1 MQKLPLEMKTLNK
14 EMFFIVNN
22 KDALLGMSK
31 PINKSYVMKKIWQKD
46 DLATNILVN
55 NFTVGKDLDFDERL
69 AKYDVKGSMAHCKML
84 AETGII
90 SQEESGQMLYVLNT
104 ILDKIED
111 GSFEIDKEAEDIHS
125 QIEAIL
131 IEELGDTGKKIH
143 TARSR
148 NDQVLLDI
156 KLYLLDEIR
165 EITALTDEFFQI
177 LIKLADQ
184 HKNVLLPGYTHL
196 QIAMPSSFGLWF
208 GAYAEALLDDVE
220 MLFSTKN
227 IINKNPLGS
236 AAGYGSS
243 FPINR
248 ESTTYNL
255 GFQSMNYNSVYAQ
268 MTRGKSEK
276 LLSMAMATLAGT
288 LAKFAYDV
296 CLYLNQNFDFISF
309 PKEFTT
315 GSSIMPHKKNPDIF
329 ELVRARCNRIQ
340 ALPNELIL
348 LTNNL
353 PSGYHRDVQLTKEI
367 LFPAIDSLKE
377 CLEIVSYTLPNIQV
391 KDGILEDEK
400 YKYLFS
406 VEKIN
411 QEVKNGSSFRDAY
424 VKVGQEIENN
434 EFEFEP
440 GDLDY
445 THQGSL
451 GNLCLDKI
459 EYQFNKLKNKLLG

>member
-1 MQKLPLEMKTLNK
+1 
-14 EMFFIVNN
+14 
-22 KDALLGMSK
+22 
-31 PINKSYVMKKIWQKD
+31 MKKIWQKD
-46 DLATNILVN
+46 DAATNKLVST
-55 NFTVGKDLDFDERL
+55 FTVGKDLEFDERL
-69 AKYDVKGSMAHCKML
+69 AKYDVKGSMAHCNML
-84 AETGII
+84 AEVGII
-90 SQEESGQMLYVLNT
+90 SQEESQQMLAVLEEV
-104 ILDKIED
+104 LRDIES
-111 GSFEIDKEAEDIHS
+111 GTFEIDPRAEDIHS
-125 QIEAIL
+125 QIESVL
-131 IEELGDTGKKIH
+131 IERLGDTGKKIH

-156 KLYLLDEIR
+156 KLYVLDEIR
-165 EITALTDEFFQI
+165 EIAALTDEFFQL
-177 LIKLADQ
+177 LIRLAEQ

-208 GAYAEALLDDVE
+208 GAYAEALLDDAE
-220 MLFSTKN
+220 LLFSVKN
-227 IINKNPLGS
+227 IISKNPLGS

-243 FPINR
+243 FPIDR
-248 ESTTYNL
+248 ESTTYHL

-268 MTRGKSEK
+268 MTRGKTEK
-276 LLSMAMATLAGT
+276 LLAMAMAAMAGT
-288 LAKFAYDV
+288 LGKFAYDV
-296 CLYLNQNFDFISF
+296 CLYLSQNFDFISF

-340 ALPNELIL
+340 SLPNEFIL

-353 PSGYHRDVQLTKEI
+353 PSGYHRDMQLTKEI

-377 CLEIVSYTLPNIQV
+377 CLEILNYTLPNIQV

-411 QEVKNGSSFRDAY
+411 EEVKNGSSFRDAY

-434 EFEFEP
+434 AFDFEARE
-440 GDLDY
+440 LRH
-445 THQGSL
+445 THQGSI

-459 EYQFNKLKNKLLG
+459 EYQFNKVKNKLLG

>member
-1 MQKLPLEMKTLNK
+1 
-14 EMFFIVNN
+14 
-22 KDALLGMSK
+22 
-31 PINKSYVMKKIWQKD
+31 MKKIWQKD
-46 DLATNILVN
+46 DNATNILVN
-55 NFTVGKDLDFDERL
+55 TFTVGKDLDFDERL
-69 AKYDVKGSMAHCKML
+69 AKYDIKGSMAHCKML
-84 AETGII
+84 AEVGII
-90 SQEESGQMLYVLNT
+90 SNEESEQMLFVLSE
-104 ILDKIED
+104 ILNEIEN
-111 GSFEIDKEAEDIHS
+111 GTFEIDKNAEDIHS
-125 QIEAIL
+125 QIESIL
-131 IEELGDTGKKIH
+131 IEKLGDTGKKIH

-165 EITALTDEFFQI
+165 ELTALTDEFFQI
-177 LIKLADQ
+177 LIKLAEQ

-208 GAYAEALLDDVE
+208 GAYAEALLDDIE
-220 MLFSTKN
+220 MLFSVKN

-243 FPINR
+243 FPIDR

-276 LLSMAMATLAGT
+276 MLSMAMATLAGT
-288 LAKFAYDV
+288 LGKFSYDV
-296 CLYLNQNFDFISF
+296 CLYLSQNFDFLSF

-340 ALPNELIL
+340 SLPNEFIL

-353 PSGYHRDVQLTKEI
+353 PSGYHRDMQLTKEI

-377 CLEIVSYTLPNIQV
+377 CLGILNYTLPNIQV
-391 KDGILEDEK
+391 KEGILEDEK

-411 QEVKNGSSFRDAY
+411 EEVKNGSSFRDAY

-434 EFEFEP
+434 AFDFEI
-440 GDLDY
+440 GNLNH
-445 THQGSL
+445 THQGSI

>member
-1 MQKLPLEMKTLNK
+1 
-14 EMFFIVNN
+14 
-22 KDALLGMSK
+22 
-31 PINKSYVMKKIWQKD
+31 MKKIWQKD

-55 NFTVGKDLDFDERL
+55 KFTVGKDLDFDERL
-69 AKYDVKGSMAHCKML
+69 AKYDVKGSMAHCQML

-90 SQEESGQMLYVLNT
+90 SGEESEQMLSVLAD
-104 ILDKIED
+104 ILKDIEN
-111 GSFEIDKEAEDIHS
+111 GNFEIDKEAEDIHS
-125 QIEAIL
+125 QVEAIL
-131 IEELGDTGKKIH
+131 IEKLGDTGKKIH

-165 EITALTDEFFQI
+165 EITSLTDEFFQT

-184 HKNVLLPGYTHL
+184 HKNKLLPGYTHL

-220 MLFSTKN
+220 LLFSVKN

-243 FPINR
+243 FPIDR

-255 GFQSMNYNSVYAQ
+255 GFQSMNYNSIYAQ

-276 LLSMAMATLAGT
+276 MLSMAMATLAGT
-288 LAKFAYDV
+288 LGKFAYDV
-296 CLYLNQNFDFISF
+296 CLYLSQNFDFISF

-340 ALPNELIL
+340 SLPNELIL

-377 CLEIVSYTLPNIQV
+377 CLEILSYTLPNIQV

-411 QEVKNGSSFRDAY
+411 EEVKKGSSFRDAY

-434 EFEFEP
+434 EFEFEV
-440 GDLDY
+440 GNLNH
-445 THQGSL
+445 THQGSV

>member
-1 MQKLPLEMKTLNK
+1 
-14 EMFFIVNN
+14 
-22 KDALLGMSK
+22 
-31 PINKSYVMKKIWQKD
+31 MKKIWQKD
-46 DLATNILVN
+46 NNATNILVN
-55 NFTVGKDLDFDERL
+55 KFTVGKDLDFDERL

-84 AETGII
+84 AEVGII
-90 SQEESGQMLYVLNT
+90 SIEESEQMLLVLKE
-104 ILDKIED
+104 ILENIEN
-111 GSFEIDKEAEDIHS
+111 GAFEIDKKAEDIHS
-125 QIEAIL
+125 QVESIL
-131 IEELGDTGKKIH
+131 IEKLGDTGKKIH

-177 LIKLADQ
+177 LIKLAEQ
-184 HKNVLLPGYTHL
+184 YKKVLLPGYTHL

-208 GAYAEALLDDVE
+208 GAYAEALLDDME
-220 MLFSTKN
+220 MLFSVKN

-243 FPINR
+243 FPIDR
-248 ESTTYNL
+248 ESTTFNL

-276 LLSMAMATLAGT
+276 MLAMAMATLAGT
-288 LAKFAYDV
+288 LSKFSYDV
-296 CLYLNQNFDFISF
+296 CLYLSQNFDFISF

-340 ALPNELIL
+340 ALPNEFIL

-353 PSGYHRDVQLTKEI
+353 PSGYHRDMQLTKEI

-377 CLEIVSYTLPNIQV
+377 CLEILNYTVPNVQV
-391 KDGILEDEK
+391 KDGILDDEK

-411 QEVKNGSSFRDAY
+411 EEVKNGSSFRDAY
-424 VKVGQEIENN
+424 IKVGKEIEKG
-434 EFEFEP
+434 EFDFEIKN
-440 GDLDY
+440 LNH
-445 THQGSL
+445 THQGSI

-459 EYQFNKLKNKLLG
+459 EYQFNKLKSKLLG

>member
-1 MQKLPLEMKTLNK
+1 
-14 EMFFIVNN
+14 
-22 KDALLGMSK
+22 
-31 PINKSYVMKKIWQKD
+31 MKKIWQKD
-46 DLATNILVN
+46 DNATNILVN
-55 NFTVGKDLDFDERL
+55 KFTVGKDLDFDERL

-84 AETGII
+84 AEVGII
-90 SQEESGQMLYVLNT
+90 SNEESKQMLSVLEE
-104 ILDKIED
+104 ILKDIEN
-111 GSFEIDKEAEDIHS
+111 GTFEIDKTAEDIHS
-125 QIEAIL
+125 QVESIL
-131 IEELGDTGKKIH
+131 IEKLGDTGKKIH

-156 KLYLLDEIR
+156 KLYLVDEIR
-165 EITALTDEFFQI
+165 EIAALTDEFFQI

-220 MLFSTKN
+220 MLFSVKN

-243 FPINR
+243 FPIDR
-248 ESTTYNL
+248 ESTTQNL

-276 LLSMAMATLAGT
+276 MLAMAMATLAGT
-288 LAKFAYDV
+288 LGKFSYDV
-296 CLYLNQNFDFISF
+296 CLYLSQNFDFISF

-340 ALPNELIL
+340 SLPNEFIL

-353 PSGYHRDVQLTKEI
+353 PSGYHRDMQLTKEI

-377 CLEIVSYTLPNIQV
+377 CLEILSYTLPNIQV

-411 QEVKNGSSFRDAY
+411 EEVKNGSSFRDAY

-434 EFEFEP
+434 EFDFEI
-440 GDLDY
+440 GKLNHI
-445 THQGSL
+445 HQGSI

>member
-1 MQKLPLEMKTLNK
+1 
-14 EMFFIVNN
+14 
-22 KDALLGMSK
+22 
-31 PINKSYVMKKIWQKD
+31 MKKIWQKD

-55 NFTVGKDLDFDERL
+55 KFTVGKDLDFDERL

-90 SQEESGQMLYVLNT
+90 SVGESEQMLSVLAD
-104 ILDKIED
+104 ILNDID
-111 GSFEIDKEAEDIHS
+111 SGNFVIDKEAEDIHS
-125 QIEAIL
+125 QVEAIL
-131 IEELGDTGKKIH
+131 IEKLGDTGKKIH

-184 HKNVLLPGYTHL
+184 HKNKLLPGYTHF
-196 QIAMPSSFGLWF
+196 QIAMPSSFGLWL

-220 MLFSTKN
+220 LLFSVKN

-243 FPINR
+243 FPIDR

-276 LLSMAMATLAGT
+276 MLSMAMATLAGT
-288 LAKFAYDV
+288 LGKFSYDV
-296 CLYLNQNFDFISF
+296 CLYLSQNFDFISF

-340 ALPNELIL
+340 SLPNELIL

-377 CLEIVSYTLPNIQV
+377 CLEILNYTLPNIQV

-411 QEVKNGSSFRDAY
+411 EEVKKGSSFRDAY

-434 EFEFEP
+434 EFEFET
-440 GDLDY
+440 GNLNH
-445 THQGSL
+445 THQGSI

>member
-1 MQKLPLEMKTLNK
+1 
-14 EMFFIVNN
+14 
-22 KDALLGMSK
+22 
-31 PINKSYVMKKIWQKD
+31 MKKIWQKD
-46 DLATNILVN
+46 NLATNILVN
-55 NFTVGKDLDFDERL
+55 KFTVGKDLDFDERL
-69 AKYDVKGSMAHCKML
+69 AKYDVKGSMAHCQML

-90 SQEESGQMLYVLNT
+90 SGEESKQMLSVLAD
-104 ILDKIED
+104 ILKDIES
-111 GSFEIDKEAEDIHS
+111 GNFEIDKEAEDIHS

-131 IEELGDTGKKIH
+131 IEKLGDTGKKIH

-165 EITALTDEFFQI
+165 EITALTDTFFQI
-177 LIKLADQ
+177 LIKLAEQ
-184 HKNVLLPGYTHL
+184 HKNILLPGYTHL

-220 MLFSTKN
+220 LLFSVKN

-243 FPINR
+243 FPIDR

-276 LLSMAMATLAGT
+276 MLSMAMATLAGT
-288 LAKFAYDV
+288 LGKFAYDV
-296 CLYLNQNFDFISF
+296 CLYLSQNFDFISF

-340 ALPNELIL
+340 SLPNELIL

-377 CLEIVSYTLPNIQV
+377 CLEILSYTLPNIQV
-391 KDGILEDEK
+391 REGILEDEK

-411 QEVKNGSSFRDAY
+411 EEVKKGSSFRDAY

-434 EFEFEP
+434 EFEFEV
-440 GDLDY
+440 GNLEH
-445 THQGSL
+445 THQGSI

>member
-1 MQKLPLEMKTLNK
+1 
-14 EMFFIVNN
+14 
-22 KDALLGMSK
+22 
-31 PINKSYVMKKIWQKD
+31 MKKIWQKD

-69 AKYDVKGSMAHCKML
+69 AKYDAKGSMAHCKML

-90 SQEESGQMLYVLNT
+90 SQEESEQMLSVLNS

-111 GSFEIDKEAEDIHS
+111 GSFEIDKDAEDIHS

-177 LIKLADQ
+177 LIQLADQ

-220 MLFSTKN
+220 MLFSVKN

-276 LLSMAMATLAGT
+276 MLAMAMATLAGT
-288 LAKFAYDV
+288 LGKFAYDV
-296 CLYLNQNFDFISF
+296 CLYLSQNFDFISF

-340 ALPNELIL
+340 SLPNELIL
-348 LTNNL
+348 LTTNL

-377 CLEIVSYTLPNIQV
+377 CLEILSYTLPNIKV

-411 QEVKNGSSFRDAY
+411 EEVKNGSSFRDAY

-434 EFEFEP
+434 AFEFEP
-440 GDLDY
+440 GNLEH
-445 THQGSL
+445 THQGSI

>member
-1 MQKLPLEMKTLNK
+1 
-14 EMFFIVNN
+14 
-22 KDALLGMSK
+22 
-31 PINKSYVMKKIWQKD
+31 MKKIWQKD

-84 AETGII
+84 SETGII
-90 SQEESGQMLYVLNT
+90 SHEESEQMLSVLNT
-104 ILDKIED
+104 ILNKIEE

-125 QIEAIL
+125 QVEAIL
-131 IEELGDTGKKIH
+131 IAELGDTGKKIH

-165 EITALTDEFFQI
+165 EITILTDEFFQI
-177 LIKLADQ
+177 LIQLADQ

-220 MLFSTKN
+220 MLFSVKN

-276 LLSMAMATLAGT
+276 LLAMSMAALAGT
-288 LAKFAYDV
+288 LGKFAYDV

-377 CLEIVSYTLPNIQV
+377 CLEILSYTLPNIQV
-391 KDGILEDEK
+391 KDGILEDKK

-411 QEVKNGSSFRDAY
+411 EEVKNGSSFRDAY
-424 VKVGQEIENN
+424 IKVGQEIENN
-434 EFEFEP
+434 EFDFEP
-440 GDLDY
+440 GNLDH
-445 THQGSL
+445 THQGSI

>member
-1 MQKLPLEMKTLNK
+1 
-14 EMFFIVNN
+14 
-22 KDALLGMSK
+22 
-31 PINKSYVMKKIWQKD
+31 MKKIWQKD
-46 DLATNILVN
+46 DKATNILVN
-55 NFTVGKDLDFDERL
+55 KFTVGKDLDFDERL

-84 AETGII
+84 AEVCII
-90 SQEESGQMLYVLNT
+90 SNEESEQMLSVLEE
-104 ILDKIED
+104 ILEDIEN
-111 GSFEIDKEAEDIHS
+111 GTFEIDKSAEDIHS
-125 QIEAIL
+125 QIESIL
-131 IEELGDTGKKIH
+131 IEKLGDTGKKIH

-156 KLYLLDEIR
+156 KLYLVDEIR
-165 EITALTDEFFQI
+165 EITTLTDEFFQI
-177 LIKLADQ
+177 LIKLAEQ

-220 MLFSTKN
+220 MLFSVKN

-243 FPINR
+243 FPIDR
-248 ESTTYNL
+248 ESTTSHL

-276 LLSMAMATLAGT
+276 ILSMAMATLSGT
-288 LAKFAYDV
+288 LGKFSYDV
-296 CLYLNQNFDFISF
+296 CLYLSQNFDFISF

-340 ALPNELIL
+340 SLPNEFIL

-353 PSGYHRDVQLTKEI
+353 PSGYHRDMQLTKEI

-377 CLEIVSYTLPNIQV
+377 CLEILSYTLPNIQV
-391 KDGILEDEK
+391 KNGILEDEK
-400 YKYLFS
+400 YQYLFS

-411 QEVKNGSSFRDAY
+411 EEVKNGSSFRDAY

-434 EFEFEP
+434 EFEFEIKN
-440 GDLDY
+440 LNH
-445 THQGSL
+445 THQGSI

-459 EYQFNKLKNKLLG
+459 EYQFNKLKGKLLG

>member
-1 MQKLPLEMKTLNK
+1 
-14 EMFFIVNN
+14 
-22 KDALLGMSK
+22 
-31 PINKSYVMKKIWQKD
+31 MKKIWQKD
-46 DLATNILVN
+46 DAATNKLVST
-55 NFTVGKDLDFDERL
+55 FTVGKDLEFDERL
-69 AKYDVKGSMAHCKML
+69 AKYDVKGSMAHCTML
-84 AETGII
+84 AEVGII
-90 SQEESGQMLYVLNT
+90 SQEESQQMLTVLEEV
-104 ILDKIED
+104 LRDIES
-111 GSFEIDKEAEDIHS
+111 GTFEIDPRAEDIHS
-125 QIEAIL
+125 QIESVL
-131 IEELGDTGKKIH
+131 IERLGDTGKKIH

-156 KLYLLDEIR
+156 KLYVLDEIR
-165 EITALTDEFFQI
+165 EIAALTDEFFQL
-177 LIKLADQ
+177 LIRLAEQ

-208 GAYAEALLDDVE
+208 GAYAEALLDDAE
-220 MLFSTKN
+220 LLFSVKN
-227 IINKNPLGS
+227 IISKNPLGS

-243 FPINR
+243 FPIDR
-248 ESTTYNL
+248 ESTTYHL

-268 MTRGKSEK
+268 MTRGKTEK
-276 LLSMAMATLAGT
+276 LLAMAMAAMAGT
-288 LAKFAYDV
+288 LGKFAYDV
-296 CLYLNQNFDFISF
+296 CLYLSQNFDFISF

-340 ALPNELIL
+340 SLPNEFIL

-353 PSGYHRDVQLTKEI
+353 PSGYHRDMQLTKEI

-377 CLEIVSYTLPNIQV
+377 CLEILNYTLPNIQV
-391 KDGILEDEK
+391 KDGILKDEK

-411 QEVKNGSSFRDAY
+411 EEVKNGSSFRDAY

-434 EFEFEP
+434 AFDFEARE
-440 GDLDY
+440 LRH
-445 THQGSL
+445 THQGSI

-459 EYQFNKLKNKLLG
+459 EYQFNKVKNKLLG

>member
-1 MQKLPLEMKTLNK
+1 
-14 EMFFIVNN
+14 
-22 KDALLGMSK
+22 
-31 PINKSYVMKKIWQKD
+31 MKKIWQKD

-55 NFTVGKDLDFDERL
+55 KFTVGKDLDFDERL
-69 AKYDVKGSMAHCKML
+69 AKYDVKGSMAHCQML

-90 SQEESGQMLYVLNT
+90 SGEESEQMLSVLAD
-104 ILDKIED
+104 ILKDIEN
-111 GSFEIDKEAEDIHS
+111 GNFEIDKEAEDIHS
-125 QIEAIL
+125 QVEAIL
-131 IEELGDTGKKIH
+131 IEKLGDTGKKIH

-165 EITALTDEFFQI
+165 EITSLTDEFFQI
-177 LIKLADQ
+177 LVKLADQ
-184 HKNVLLPGYTHL
+184 HKNKLLPGYTHL

-220 MLFSTKN
+220 LLFSVKN

-243 FPINR
+243 FPIDR

-276 LLSMAMATLAGT
+276 MLSMAMATLAGT
-288 LAKFAYDV
+288 LGKFAYDV
-296 CLYLNQNFDFISF
+296 CLYLSQNFDFISF

-340 ALPNELIL
+340 SLPNELIL

-377 CLEIVSYTLPNIQV
+377 CLEILSYTLPNIQV

-411 QEVKNGSSFRDAY
+411 EEVKKGSSFRDAY

-434 EFEFEP
+434 EFEFEV
-440 GDLDY
+440 GNLNH
-445 THQGSL
+445 THQGSI

>member
-1 MQKLPLEMKTLNK
+1 MVINIHHPASIFQQKKN
-14 EMFFIVNN
+14 F
-22 KDALLGMSK
+22 
-31 PINKSYVMKKIWQKD
+31 MKKIWQKD
-46 DLATNILVN
+46 DNATNIAVN
-55 NFTVGKDLDFDERL
+55 KFTVGKDLDFDERL

-84 AETGII
+84 AEVGII
-90 SQEESGQMLYVLNT
+90 THEESKQMLSVLT
-104 ILDKIED
+104 DILEDIEN
-111 GSFEIDKEAEDIHS
+111 GTFEIDKSAEDIHS
-125 QIEAIL
+125 QIESVL
-131 IEELGDTGKKIH
+131 IEKLGDTGKKIH

-165 EITALTDEFFQI
+165 EITALTDSFFQI
-177 LIKLADQ
+177 LIKLAEQ
-184 HKNVLLPGYTHL
+184 HKDVLLPGYTHL

-208 GAYAEALLDDVE
+208 GAYAEALLDDME
-220 MLFSTKN
+220 MLFSVKN

-243 FPINR
+243 FPIDR

-276 LLSMAMATLAGT
+276 MLSMAMATLAGT
-288 LAKFAYDV
+288 LSKFSYDV
-296 CLYLNQNFDFISF
+296 CLYLSQNFDFISF

-329 ELVRARCNRIQ
+329 ELVRARCNRVQ
-340 ALPNELIL
+340 ALPNEFIL

-353 PSGYHRDVQLTKEI
+353 PSGYHRDMQLTKEI

-377 CLEIVSYTLPNIQV
+377 CLEILHYTLPNIQV
-391 KDGILEDEK
+391 KDGILDDEK

-411 QEVKNGSSFRDAY
+411 EEVKNGSSFRDAY
-424 VKVGQEIENN
+424 IKVGQEIEEG
-434 EFEFEP
+434 EFDFEIEN
-440 GDLDY
+440 LDH
-445 THQGSL
+445 THQGSI

-459 EYQFNKLKNKLLG
+459 EYQFHKLKSKLLG

>member
-1 MQKLPLEMKTLNK
+1 
-14 EMFFIVNN
+14 
-22 KDALLGMSK
+22 
-31 PINKSYVMKKIWQKD
+31 MKKIWQKD
-46 DLATNILVN
+46 DNATNILVN
-55 NFTVGKDLDFDERL
+55 KFTVGKDLDFDERL
-69 AKYDVKGSMAHCKML
+69 AKYDVKGSMAHGKML
-84 AETGII
+84 AEVGII
-90 SQEESGQMLYVLNT
+90 SHEESEQIIAVLKG
-104 ILDKIED
+104 ILNKIES
-111 GSFEIDKEAEDIHS
+111 GSFVIDKNAEDIHS
-125 QIEAIL
+125 QIESVL
-131 IEELGDTGKKIH
+131 IEQLGDTGKKIH

-165 EITALTDEFFQI
+165 EITTLTDDFFQQ
-177 LIKLADQ
+177 LIRLAEQ
-184 HKNVLLPGYTHL
+184 YNHVLLPGYTHF

-208 GAYAEALLDDVE
+208 SAYAEALSDDLEILLSV
-220 MLFSTKN
+220 KN

-248 ESTTYNL
+248 ESTTTSL
-255 GFQSMNYNSVYAQ
+255 GFQSMNYNSIYAQ

-276 LLSMAMATLAGT
+276 MLAMAMAALAGT
-288 LAKFAYDV
+288 LAKFSYDI
-296 CLYLNQNFDFISF
+296 CLYLSQNFDFISF

-340 ALPNELIL
+340 ALPNEFML
-348 LTNNL
+348 LTGNL
-353 PSGYHRDVQLTKEI
+353 PSGYHRDMQLTKEI

-377 CLEIVSYTLPNIQV
+377 CLEILNYTLPNIQV
-391 KDGILEDEK
+391 KERILEDEK
-400 YKYLFS
+400 YQYLFS

-411 QEVKNGSSFRDAY
+411 EEVKNGSSFRDAY

-434 EFEFEP
+434 VFNFKV
-440 GDLDY
+440 GNLDH
-445 THQGSL
+445 THQGSI

>member
-1 MQKLPLEMKTLNK
+1 
-14 EMFFIVNN
+14 
-22 KDALLGMSK
+22 
-31 PINKSYVMKKIWQKD
+31 MKKIWQKD

-55 NFTVGKDLDFDERL
+55 KFTVGKDLDFDERL
-69 AKYDVKGSMAHCKML
+69 AKYDVKGSMAHCQML

-90 SQEESGQMLYVLNT
+90 SGEESKQMLSVLAD
-104 ILDKIED
+104 ILKDIEN

-131 IEELGDTGKKIH
+131 IEKLGDTGKKIH

-177 LIKLADQ
+177 LITLADQ
-184 HKNVLLPGYTHL
+184 HKNILLPGYTHL

-220 MLFSTKN
+220 LLFSVKN
-227 IINKNPLGS
+227 MINKNPLGS

-243 FPINR
+243 FPIDR
-248 ESTTYNL
+248 ESTTYHL

-276 LLSMAMATLAGT
+276 MLSMAMATLAGT
-288 LAKFAYDV
+288 LGKFAYDV
-296 CLYLNQNFDFISF
+296 CLYLSQNFDFISF

-340 ALPNELIL
+340 SLPNELIL

-377 CLEIVSYTLPNIQV
+377 CLEILSYTLPNIQV

-411 QEVKNGSSFRDAY
+411 QEVKQGSSFRDAY

-434 EFEFEP
+434 EFEFEV
-440 GDLDY
+440 GNLDH
-445 THQGSL
+445 THQGSI